1 LTTSDIELG
10 GVSMDLYFAF
20 ILILPIL
27 LFVTASF
34 FVVNWVRTRHLFTP
48 ISLGAFSLI
57 VIMTLILTWY
67 YYPIRGVL
75 NDSQPETVTI
85 SIDNKHVD
93 LNDKEDIAS
102 LLKTIN
108 QNIYT
113 RNASDS
119 LIESGF
125 PSKNLFRIDLVYVD
139 VGQYS
144 KVVHFYVLSN
154 FGNEEAGN
162 LEELSKGNRLQIND
176 QFYRIKEPKKFSEE
190 IYMLIEEIDAF
201 EDIK

>member
-1 LTTSDIELG
+1 
-10 GVSMDLYFAF
+10 MDLYFAF

-27 LFVTASF
+27 LFITVSF
-34 FVVNWVRTRHLFTP
+34 FVVNWVKTRQLFTP
-48 ISLGAFSLI
+48 TRIGTFSII
-57 VIMTLILTWY
+57 VIMTLVLTWY
-67 YYPIRGVL
+67 YYPVRGVL
-75 NDSQPETVTI
+75 NNPQPETVTI
-85 SIDNKHVD
+85 SFDNKHVEI
-93 LNDKEDIAS
+93 NDKEDIIS
-102 LLKTIN
+102 LLNIFS

-119 LIESGF
+119 LIESGY
-125 PSKNLFRIDLVYVD
+125 PSNNLFRIDFVYAE

-162 LEELSKGNRLQIND
+162 LEELSKGNRLQINE

-190 IYMLIEEIDAF
+190 IYKLIEEIDAF
-201 EDIK
+201 EDLK